1 MNGLTQARA
10 KQIRALR
17 QKKDREEQG
26 LFLVE
31 GAKAVTESLRAGW
44 NCKTLLCTDAFLE
57 KNPGLPL
64 KQVPEIMLCSE
75 EVLSETGNF
84 KTNNAAI
91 LVAEQ
96 KISLKAADE
105 TAPLWLVL
113 ENISDPGNLGTLIRL
128 ADWFGLKEIICLGN
142 GVEWYNPKVVSA
154 TMGSF
159 LRISQV
165 QISENTLL
173 ASGRQLLS
181 ADMEGENLYTFSF
194 PEKAALLIGNEASG
208 LTAQWLK
215 TPAKRLSIPSF
226 GAAESLNAAMAGGI
240 ILSHWKQQQIHP
252 SL

>member
-31 GAKAVTESLRAGW
+31 GAKAVAEAVRAGW
-44 NCKTLLCTDAFLE
+44 SCNTLLCTEAFLE

-64 KQVPEIMLCSE
+64 GKVPEIMHCSE
-75 EVLSETGNF
+75 QVLSETGNF

-91 LVAEQ
+91 LVAVQ
-96 KISLKAADE
+96 KPAISVPDADAA
-105 TAPLWLVL
+105 LWLAL

-128 ADWFGLKEIICLGN
+128 ADWFGLKQIICLGN
-142 GVEWYNPKVVSA
+142 GVEWYNPKVISA
-154 TMGSF
+154 SMGSF

-165 QISENTLL
+165 NMSEKSLL

-194 PEKAALLIGNEASG
+194 PEKAALLIGNEAAG
-208 LTAQWLK
+208 LSAQWLK
-215 TPAKRLSIPSF
+215 PPAKRLSIPSF
-226 GAAESLNAAMAGGI
+226 GAAESLNAAIAGGI
-240 ILSHWKQQQIHP
+240 ILSHWKQKNTAG
-252 SL
+252 